1 MDTQNNFSFVLL
13 MFFPISTIL
22 SHFLCVSILFSF
34 FKVDQIL
41 DIGGTKKYAFIC
53 VISQIFQIS
62 TREIKKHLLA
72 ISYKILRVQR
82 CMENTFSLEDTDASC
97 TLSTWKGPV
106 ASQLPVFFYPT
117 LCAEFTWSLSVIIYF
132 TAQEDCKPFEHL
144 LDWTPARF

>member
-62 TREIKKHLLA
+62 TREISVYWPFPIRGSEVHGKYFLSGGYRCLLHTLYLERLCGIPIA
-72 ISYKILRVQR
+72 CVLLPHTVRWIYLKPISYYILYSSGRLQA
-82 CMENTFSLEDTDASC
+82 L
-97 TLSTWKGPV
+97 
-106 ASQLPVFFYPT
+106 
-117 LCAEFTWSLSVIIYF
+117 
-132 TAQEDCKPFEHL
+132 
-144 LDWTPARF
+144 WTPARLNTC